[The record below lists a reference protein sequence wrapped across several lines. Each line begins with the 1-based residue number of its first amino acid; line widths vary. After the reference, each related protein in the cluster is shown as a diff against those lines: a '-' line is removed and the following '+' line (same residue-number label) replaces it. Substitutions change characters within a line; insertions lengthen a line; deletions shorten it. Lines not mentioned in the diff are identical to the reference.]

1 MAQTARKED
10 DIVLQENGRLFSR
23 KDLAMLLIPLI
34 VEQLFTALMGTA
46 DTMMVARV
54 GDAAVSGVS
63 LVDSINNLVLMMMT
77 ALATGGTIA
86 CAQYL
91 GAQDREGANRSA
103 RQVLLSVTVVSLL
116 CCVVA
121 WYCGIRIYI
130 WSLAAWKRK

>member
-1 MAQTARKED
+1 M
-10 DIVLQENGRLFSR
+10 LQENGRLFSR

-116 CCVVA
+116 WFA
-121 WYCGIRIYI
+121 WYCGIRFYI
-130 WSLAAWKRK
+130 WYLAAWKRM

>member
-63 LVDSINNLVLMMMT
+63 LVDSINNLVLMMIGRGPID
-77 ALATGGTIA
+77 LLGRCCCRLRWFRC
-86 CAQYL
+86 CA
-91 GAQDREGANRSA
+91 AWF
-103 RQVLLSVTVVSLL
+103 
-116 CCVVA
+116 A
-121 WYCGIRIYI
+121 WYCGIRFYI
-130 WSLAAWKRK
+130 WYLAAWKRM

>member
-116 CCVVA
+116 CCVV
-121 WYCGIRIYI
+121 CVVLRNPI
-130 WSLAAWKRK
+130 

>member
-1 MAQTARKED
+1 MAQTARQED

-63 LVDSINNLVLMMMT
+63 LVDSINNLVLLMMT

-86 CAQYL
+86 CAHYL
-91 GAQDREGANRSA
+91 GAQDLEVANRSA
-103 RQVLLSVTVVSLL
+103 RQVLL
-116 CCVVA
+116 
-121 WYCGIRIYI
+121 
-130 WSLAAWKRK
+130 